1 MHLCRESKIV
11 ASLCVADLIST
22 LVFVRGHGATEANMV
37 MRFYLQYGLVA
48 FIGAKCLLFLPALL
62 IAEWYRHRNPRL
74 ITGTL
79 RLVIL
84 LYVSLYGMGVYTLN
98 RDRLAGGRFHTEWTE
113 HRLNQP
119 AVPPLLP
126 PVSEASLR

>member
-1 MHLCRESKIV
+1 MQLCKESKIV
-11 ASLCVADLIST
+11 AGLCVADLIST
-22 LVFVRGHGATEANMV
+22 LVFMRSHEASEANMV
-37 MRFYLQYGLVA
+37 MRFYLQYGMGA

-84 LYVSLYGMGVYTLN
+84 LYVGLYGVGVYTLN
-98 RDRLAGGRFHTEWTE
+98 RDRHAGGGFSTGWTE
-113 HRLNQP
+113 QQMNQP
-119 AVPPLLP
+119 VVRPIYSS
-126 PVSEASLR
+126 VSEASLR